1 MKTVLRGGGR
11 WSAVAGGV
19 VVACALWASAA
30 GAAMITVNTTEDA
43 VANDGHCSLR
53 EAITAANSDQAS
65 GVTAGECA
73 KGEGPDT
80 IVLPAG
86 IYKLTRFGA
95 REDANSTGDLDLT
108 SAVTIQGAGSANTK
122 INGDANEAGSAS
134 DRVIDIH
141 GVRVTIEGVMIYEAR
156 ASSTNAGDQD
166 GGGILIHEGSSVTL
180 QESRVI
186 GDVAGNGP
194 PNQRGGNGG
203 GIANAGTLTISASEI
218 AEDVSGTSN
227 SGPGFPTGIGGGV
240 WNTGTL
246 TIEDSLLFENFTAIR
261 SDEDITGG
269 DGGAIAS
276 SGLSLTIDASTL
288 STNGTSKGGAN
299 GSGEKRG
306 GNGGAILSTAG
317 ALSLTDSTVTANRTG
332 AGGGVFDG
340 EDGGD
345 GGGVAIEGGSAT
357 FVNDTFNG
365 NATGPGGNGDLAP
378 PELQG
383 GDGGPGAAITATGG
397 SKLSLASSTIADN
410 LTGVGGTGAKP
421 GQRGSGAL
429 SVGGGASV
437 SVRGTIFANNEGG
450 NCAGAP
456 ADGGHNIAFGGGCP
470 AGFSGGD
477 PMLAPLQD
485 NGGPT
490 STMALGAGSA
500 ALDQLP
506 VGGGCPAS
514 DQRGV
519 ARPQGPACDIG
530 AYELA
535 PTPISVPLPI
545 TTPGTPPTPPPT
557 PARRVAPALG
567 SLTLSP
573 AAFRAAKSGASI
585 AKRQPP
591 GTGLS
596 YNDSDVSTTTFTV
609 LRSRPGVRK
618 KGHCVTPP
626 KHGGGGRPCKRFVK
640 VGSFTHTDKA
650 GRNSFRFTGRVGGS
664 ALRPGA
670 YELEATPRLAG
681 LTGATRSARFT
692 VLG

>member
-1 MKTVLRGGGR
+1 MGSALVGGL
-11 WSAVAGGV
+11 
-19 VVACALWASAA
+19 VACALWASAA
-30 GAAMITVNTTEDA
+30 GAATITVNTIEDT
-43 VANDGHCSLR
+43 VAPDGHCSLR
-53 EAITAANSDQAS
+53 EAITSANNDQAS

-86 IYKLTRFGA
+86 VYKLTRFGA
-95 REDANSTGDLDLT
+95 HEEANSTGDLDLT

-122 INGDANEAGSAS
+122 INGDANDAGSAS
-134 DRVIDIH
+134 DRVMDIH

-156 ASSTNAGDQD
+156 APSTIAGDED
-166 GGGILIHEGSSVTL
+166 GGGILIHGGSSVTL

-194 PNQRGGNGG
+194 LNQRGGNGG
-203 GIANAGTLTISASEI
+203 GIANAGTLTIAASEI

-227 SGPGFPTGIGGGV
+227 SGPGTPTGIGGGI

-276 SGLSLTIDASTL
+276 SGPSLTIDASTL

-340 EDGGD
+340 EDGGS
-345 GGGVAIEGGSAT
+345 GGGVTIEGGSAT

-365 NATGPGGNGDLAP
+365 NATGAGGNGDLAP
-378 PELQG
+378 PEREG
-383 GDGGPGAAITATGG
+383 GDGGPGAAIAATAG
-397 SKLSLASSTIADN
+397 SKLSLANSTIADN

-429 SVGGGASV
+429 SVGGGASA
-437 SVRGTIFANNEGG
+437 SVRGTIFADNEGG

-456 ADGGHNIAFGGGCP
+456 ADGGHNIAFGGGCS

-545 TTPGTPPTPPPT
+545 TTPGTTPTPPPV
-557 PARRVAPALG
+557 RRVAPALG
-567 SLTLSP
+567 ALTLSP
-573 AAFRAAKSGASI
+573 ATFHAATSGASI
-585 AKRQPP
+585 AKRKQP
-591 GTGLS
+591 GTSLS
-596 YNDSDVSTTTFTV
+596 YNDSDVATTTFTV
-609 LRSRPGVRK
+609 LRPQRGVRK
-618 KGHCVTPP
+618 KGHCVAPP
-626 KHGGGGRPCKRFVK
+626 KHGHGGRPCKRLVK
-640 VGSFTHTDKA
+640 VGAFTHVDKA
-650 GRNSFRFTGRVGGS
+650 GRNSFRFTGRVSGS
-664 ALRPGA
+664 ALKPGV

-681 LTGATRSARFT
+681 LSGAARAARFT
-692 VLG
+692 ITR